1 MSTSKNLNLDFQSI
15 SHFEIKMECWIW
27 ETMGQLDIT
36 PLYHFRA
43 RDPNSSLKILGYVR
57 WLIMS

>member
-36 PLYHFRA
+36 PLYYFRA
-43 RDPNSSLKILGYVR
+43 RDPNSSLKILSYV
-57 WLIMS
+57 